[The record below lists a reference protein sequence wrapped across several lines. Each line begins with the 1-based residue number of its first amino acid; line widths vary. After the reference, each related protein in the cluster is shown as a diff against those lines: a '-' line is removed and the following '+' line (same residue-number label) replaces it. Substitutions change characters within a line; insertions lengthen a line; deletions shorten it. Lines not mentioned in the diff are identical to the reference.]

1 MSIFKE
7 LNPFINYLKQIR
19 KLEDYLVFDMSFPVN
34 WKIQKKYI
42 VEDKFVNYGTQTDGA
57 VLLSFIST
65 YNENEINNT
74 KSNILGIIKYN
85 LEREEKERLLD
96 IKIVELR
103 NMFEKQTLDNLKS
116 LKFDFNINKNII
128 IENEPEGKVDSMV
141 GVVEGT
147 GQGGDIEV

>member
-42 VEDKFVNYGTQTDGA
+42 VEDKFVNYGTQTDGT
-57 VLLSFIST
+57 VLLSFISI
-65 YNENEINNT
+65 YNELEINTT

-103 NMFEKQTLDNLKS
+103 NMFEKQTLENLKS

>member
-42 VEDKFVNYGTQTDGA
+42 VEDKFVNYGTQTDGT
-57 VLLSFIST
+57 VLLSFISI
-65 YNENEINNT
+65 YNELEINTT

-103 NMFEKQTLDNLKS
+103 NMFEKQTLENLKS

-128 IENEPEGKVDSMV
+128 IENEPEGKVDSMD

>member
-42 VEDKFVNYGTQTDGA
+42 VEDKFVNYGTQTDGT

-65 YNENEINNT
+65 YNEIEINNT

-141 GVVEGT
+141 GVVEGA
-147 GQGGDIEV
+147 GQSGDIEI

>member
-42 VEDKFVNYGTQTDGA
+42 VEDKFVNYGTQTDGT

-65 YNENEINNT
+65 YNEIEINNT

-103 NMFEKQTLDNLKS
+103 NMFEKQTLENLKS

-147 GQGGDIEV
+147 GQGGDIEI

>member
-1 MSIFKE
+1 
-7 LNPFINYLKQIR
+7 
-19 KLEDYLVFDMSFPVN
+19 MSFPVN

-42 VEDKFVNYGTQTDGA
+42 VEDKFVNYGTQTDGT

-65 YNENEINNT
+65 YNEIEINNT

>member
-42 VEDKFVNYGTQTDGA
+42 VEDKFVNYGTQTDGT

-65 YNENEINNT
+65 YNEIEINNT

-103 NMFEKQTLDNLKS
+103 NMFEKQTLENLKS

>member
-42 VEDKFVNYGTQTDGA
+42 VEDKFVNYGTQTDGT
-57 VLLSFIST
+57 VLLSFISI
-65 YNENEINNT
+65 YNELEINTT

-103 NMFEKQTLDNLKS
+103 NMFEKQTLENLKS

-128 IENEPEGKVDSMV
+128 IENEPEGKVDSMA

>member
-19 KLEDYLVFDMSFPVN
+19 KLEDYLIFDMSFPVN

-42 VEDKFVNYGTQTDGA
+42 VEDKFVNYGTQTDGT

-65 YNENEINNT
+65 YNEIEINNT

-103 NMFEKQTLDNLKS
+103 NMFEKQTLENLKS

-141 GVVEGT
+141 GVVEGA
-147 GQGGDIEV
+147 GHSGDIEI

>member
-42 VEDKFVNYGTQTDGA
+42 VEDKFVNYGTQTDGT
-57 VLLSFIST
+57 VLLSFISI
-65 YNENEINNT
+65 YNELEINTT

-103 NMFEKQTLDNLKS
+103 NMFEKQTLENLKS

-147 GQGGDIEV
+147 GQGGDIEI

>member
-42 VEDKFVNYGTQTDGA
+42 VEDKFVNYGTQTDGT
-57 VLLSFIST
+57 VLLSFISI
-65 YNENEINNT
+65 YNELEINTT

>member
-65 YNENEINNT
+65 YNEIEINNT

-116 LKFDFNINKNII
+116 LKFDFNINKNIT
-128 IENEPEGKVDSMV
+128 NNTK
-141 GVVEGT
+141 
-147 GQGGDIEV
+147 